1 MKSTNNITNFLKT
14 SDISKLILVALAGSV
29 IWTLFTMGLQI
40 LIPID
45 SLDSEELIRD
55 LLSNG
60 PLLTYLQV
68 SVLAPLIEN
77 ALFLLLPILIYN
89 IIIKKLNKQKNWII
103 IPIAVVSFGGF
114 VWSHIYTRLEYGVSD
129 IAIYGVMIAMVLL
142 YIALSFYVLYY
153 LRKIWLA
160 FLVSVLVHALHN
172 TIIITLYYVGGATV

>member
-1 MKSTNNITNFLKT
+1 MKPTNNITNFLKT
-14 SDISKLILVALAGSV
+14 SGISKLILVALAGSV

-45 SLDSEELIRD
+45 NLDSEELIRD
-55 LLSNG
+55 LLSRG

-89 IIIKKLNKQKNWII
+89 IIIKKLNKQKNWVI

-114 VWSHIYTRLEYGVSD
+114 VWSHIYTRLEYEVSD

-142 YIALSFYVLYY
+142 YIAVSFYVLYY
-153 LRKIWLA
+153 FRKIWLA

-172 TIIITLYYVGGATV
+172 TIIITLYYTGGNI